1 VRRATRY
8 RGRSEGVLKGAVLAW
23 RWASGCRLVC
33 AGVGGGGGKTFD
45 PECGEILPPIDD
57 EKFSPKTKKNVSPLV
72 GVFLSL
78 ARPPLGRGAGGGV
91 VTNRDNL

>member
-1 VRRATRY
+1 MRRATRY

-57 EKFSPKTKKNVSPLV
+57 EKFSPKTKKKCKSPSR
-72 GVFLSL
+72 GFFI
-78 ARPPLGRGAGGGV
+78 ARPPPPRARGGRGR
-91 VTNRDNL
+91 RDKS

>member
-1 VRRATRY
+1 M
-8 RGRSEGVLKGAVLAW
+8 AW

-72 GVFLSL
+72 GVF
-78 ARPPLGRGAGGGV
+78 
-91 VTNRDNL
+91 